1 MEMKKATLKI
11 LSLLS
16 AIFCAV
22 FSLFSHTTAI
32 PASAAD
38 LPTDYT
44 KTDIMEDLS
53 DVSTALYPY
62 NPLGEVQ
69 VIRFQEYC
77 YSEKGFYEMYYGLF
91 VYIYNP
97 TEVPL
102 RTERNFNKL
111 NMATE
116 YDEDGQPTEYNNV
129 RLTYCD
135 NVSNR
140 LYKFYVADPIPFL
153 NRAKAYAKEN
163 GGKRRYDIAG
173 VQLTHTDGTFTESQ
187 TKDRAYGYTYYFTGY
202 AATCDV
208 NNPSAESTLKCSTSK
223 LETVKLDVHQTN
235 YRTGDYQNN
244 VCDELNTVLFS
255 VPDELFDTYGN
266 LQKIKAEWYEYKTKP
281 VFVTSDMGAYD
292 ALKPYIGKDIGE
304 STAELDWSVAWE
316 QWDDVRETAHFVYY
330 KKGYNNKSLDDEYFA
345 NLLDPF
351 RYHSFDENTT
361 FIPRIDWLISKEGAT
376 SAESHSVSKTEM
388 LEYALDYSNDIAGDA
403 EKIVGA
409 YGEYSVKL
417 FESSIDADR
426 LSLVQEHNKNATNG
440 YVRQEID
447 ARDKGSLTVQK
458 DQGFWDKLWHGVQYE
473 ETGYDPIIVLDDL
486 ESLSAM
492 TDESFADTYLVKADD
507 LIKKSE
513 ADDGISI
520 LEYCKEEIKN
530 NGKVVL
536 FRFAVTDYY
545 SSTARFEKIGNGGMS
560 DYDGYVAQETVFL
573 NFDVISLTFRGTEGA
588 DVVIPCVA
596 DPIDII
602 NGVEAPPDLNTE
614 EDKWALLVRL
624 LVGAFIIIA
633 IIIILLMAFPSLGTM
648 ALNGGAKALNA
659 IGAWFK
665 KLGQAFKTV
674 FSGGDKNG
682 GNKKGGK
689 K

>member
-1 MEMKKATLKI
+1 MMKKTTLKI
-11 LSLLS
+11 LSLFG

-22 FSLFSHTTAI
+22 FSLFSYTTAI
-32 PASAAD
+32 PASAAE

-116 YDEDGQPTEYNNV
+116 YDEDGQPTEYSNV

-304 STAELDWSVAWE
+304 STAELDWSVAWDE
-316 QWDDVRETAHFVYY
+316 QPPTDGGIYY
-330 KKGYNNKSLDDEYFA
+330 YYYNKGYNKKNLDNDLFA
-345 NLLDPF
+345 QHN
-351 RYHSFDENTT
+351 YANVAT
-361 FIPRIDWLISKEGAT
+361 FLPRIDWLIPREGAKNAESYNVSKE
-376 SAESHSVSKTEM
+376 EM

-417 FESSIDADR
+417 FENSIDADR

-440 YVRQEID
+440 YVCQEID

-492 TDESFADTYLVKADD
+492 TDESFAETYLVKTDD

-513 ADDGISI
+513 ADDGVSI

-536 FRFAVTDYY
+536 FRFATTDYY

-573 NFDVISLTFRGTEGA
+573 NFDVISLTFRGAEGA

-602 NGVEAPPDLNTE
+602 NGVDAPPDLNTE

-624 LVGAFIIIA
+624 IVGALIIIT
-633 IIIILLMAFPSLGTM
+633 IIIVLLNAFPSLGTM
-648 ALNGGAKALNA
+648 ALNGGAKVLSK
-659 IGAWFK
+659 IGAWFRSI
-665 KLGQAFKTV
+665 GQALKTL
-674 FSGGDKNG
+674 FSGN
-682 GNKKGGK
+682 NRKGGK

>member
-1 MEMKKATLKI
+1 MKKATLKI
-11 LSLLS
+11 LSSIS
-16 AIFCAV
+16 AIFIAV

-32 PASAAD
+32 PASAAE

-53 DVSTALYPY
+53 DVSTALYPF

-97 TEVPL
+97 TEVPI

-202 AATCDV
+202 AATCDI
-208 NNPSAESTLKCSTSK
+208 NKPDAASTLKCSTEK
-223 LETVKLDVHQTN
+223 LETLQLEVHQTN
-235 YRTGDYQNN
+235 YRTGDYQNY
-244 VCDELNTVLFS
+244 VCDELNTVYFS
-255 VPDELFDTYGN
+255 VPDEYFDEYGN
-266 LQKIKAEWYEYKTKP
+266 LQKIKAEWYEYKTRP
-281 VFVTSDMGAYD
+281 VFVTSDTDAYA
-292 ALKPYIGKDIGE
+292 ALEPYIGKDIGE
-304 STAELDWSVAWE
+304 STSELDWSVVWE
-316 QWDDVRETAHFVYY
+316 EYY
-330 KKGYNNKSLDDEYFA
+330 YTTTLAYYLYNKAYNKSELGWAPAATYEYGEDCAF
-345 NLLDPF
+345 L
-351 RYHSFDENTT
+351 
-361 FIPRIDWLISKEGAT
+361 PRIDWLIKKEGAT
-376 SAESHSVSKTEM
+376 SAESHNVSKTEM
-388 LEYALDYSNDIAGDA
+388 LKYALDYSNDAGEA

-409 YGEYSVKL
+409 YGEYSFNL
-417 FESSIDADR
+417 FEKRIDEDR
-426 LSLVQEHNKNATNG
+426 LHLVQEHNPKATAG

-447 ARDKGSLTVQK
+447 AKDKGSLTVQE
-458 DQGFWDKLWHGVQYE
+458 DQNWWDKLWHGVKYE

-492 TDESFADTYLVKADD
+492 SAETFAEMYLVKAD
-507 LIKKSE
+507 E
-513 ADDGISI
+513 AASI
-520 LEYCKEEIKN
+520 LEYSKNEIRN

-545 SSTARFEKIGNGGMS
+545 VSKARFECTSNIGIS

-573 NFDVISLTFRGTEGA
+573 NFDVISLTFRGAEGA

-602 NGVEAPPDLNTE
+602 NGLDAPTDLNTE

-624 LVGAFIIIA
+624 LFGALVLIVIIIV
-633 IIIILLMAFPSLGTM
+633 IFNAFPSLGTM
-648 ALNGGAKALNA
+648 ALNGGAKALSK

-665 KLGQAFKTV
+665 SIGQALKTLL
-674 FSGGDKNG
+674 SGN
-682 GNKKGGK
+682 NRKGGK

>member
-1 MEMKKATLKI
+1 MKKATLKI

-22 FSLFSHTTAI
+22 FSLFSNMSVI
-32 PASAAD
+32 VRAD
-38 LPTDYT
+38 DEEKIVNY
-44 KTDIMEDLS
+44 KETDIMEDLS
-53 DVSTALYPY
+53 DVSTALYPF

-97 TEVPL
+97 TEVPI

-153 NRAKAYAKEN
+153 NRAKAYAKEH

-235 YRTGDYQNN
+235 YRTGDYKDF

-255 VPDELFDTYGN
+255 VPDEYFEKYGN

-281 VFVTSDMGAYD
+281 VFVTSDSDGYD
-292 ALKPYIGKDIGE
+292 YLYKYIGQNVEGKEDFDWTVFWHDTGSGIYRRQYPWKTSSDIYVNYPE
-304 STAELDWSVAWE
+304 M
-316 QWDDVRETAHFVYY
+316 H
-330 KKGYNNKSLDDEYFA
+330 
-345 NLLDPF
+345 
-351 RYHSFDENTT
+351 
-361 FIPRIDWLISKEGAT
+361 WLFEREGAT
-376 SAESHSVSKTEM
+376 SAESYSVSKTEM
-388 LEYALDYSNDIAGDA
+388 LEYALKYSNEIAGEA

-409 YGEYSVKL
+409 EGEYSFKL
-417 FESSIDADR
+417 FEERIDEDR
-426 LSLVQEHNKNATNG
+426 LNLVQEHNPNATAG
-440 YVRQEID
+440 YVCQEID
-447 ARDKGSLTVQK
+447 AKDEGSLTVQK
-458 DQGFWDKLWHGVQYE
+458 DQSKWDEFWFGVKYE
-473 ETGYDPIIVLDDL
+473 EKGYDPIIVLDDL
-486 ESLSAM
+486 TALSTM
-492 TDESFADTYLVKADD
+492 TDESFAATYLVKADEK
-507 LIKKSE
+507 IKIEETGEELSL
-513 ADDGISI
+513 

-536 FRFAVTDYY
+536 FRFALTDYY
-545 SSTARFEKIGNGGMS
+545 ASTAKFEYLDNFFGS
-560 DYDGYVAQETVFL
+560 DNDGYVAQETVFL
-573 NFDVISLTFRGTEGA
+573 NFDVISLTFRGAEGA

-602 NGVEAPPDLNTE
+602 NGVDAPPDLNTE

-624 LVGAFIIIA
+624 IVGALIIIT
-633 IIIILLMAFPSLGTM
+633 IIIVLLNVFPSLGTM

-674 FSGGDKNG
+674 FSGSDKNG

>member
-1 MEMKKATLKI
+1 MKKATLKI

-32 PASAAD
+32 PASAVE

-53 DVSTALYPY
+53 DVSTALYPF

-97 TEVPL
+97 TEVPI

-116 YDEDGQPTEYNNV
+116 YDEDGQPTEYSNV

-235 YRTGDYQNN
+235 YRTGDYKEGH
-244 VCDELNTVLFS
+244 VCDELNTVYFS
-255 VPDELFDTYGN
+255 VADEYFEKYGS

-281 VFVTSDMGAYD
+281 VFVTSDSDAYD
-292 ALKPYIGKDIGE
+292 YLYDYIGKNIHGLDDFEWRVDWHRMNDGVWWRHYDNV
-304 STAELDWSVAWE
+304 TAEESEARPGV
-316 QWDDVRETAHFVYY
+316 VI
-330 KKGYNNKSLDDEYFA
+330 YNDL
-345 NLLDPF
+345 
-351 RYHSFDENTT
+351 H
-361 FIPRIDWLISKEGAT
+361 WLFEREGAT
-376 SAESHSVSKTEM
+376 NAESYSVSKTEM
-388 LEYALDYSNDIAGDA
+388 LEYALKYSNEIAGEA

-409 YGEYSVKL
+409 NGEYSFNL
-417 FESSIDADR
+417 FEESVDVGR
-426 LSLVQEHNKNATNG
+426 TKG

-447 ARDKGSLTVQK
+447 AGDKGNLTVQK

-473 ETGYDPIIVLDDL
+473 EKGYDPIIVLDDL
-486 ESLSAM
+486 ESLSTM
-492 TDESFADTYLVKADD
+492 TDESFAETYLVKAD
-507 LIKKSE
+507 E
-513 ADDGISI
+513 AASI
-520 LEYCKEEIKN
+520 LNYCKEEIKN
-530 NGKVVL
+530 KGKVVL

-545 SSTARFEKIGNGGMS
+545 SSTAIFEYTGNALAS
-560 DYDGYVAQETVFL
+560 PEDGYVAQETVFL
-573 NFDVISLTFRGTEGA
+573 NFDVISLTFRGAEGA

-602 NGVEAPPDLNTE
+602 NGVDAPPDLNTE

-624 LVGAFIIIA
+624 IVGALITIA
-633 IIIILLMAFPSLGTM
+633 IIIVILNAFPSLGTM

>member
-1 MEMKKATLKI
+1 MKKATLKI
-11 LSLLS
+11 LSLLG
-16 AIFCAV
+16 AIFCTL
-22 FSLFSHTTAI
+22 FSLFSNMSVI
-32 PASAAD
+32 VRAD
-38 LPTDYT
+38 DEEKIVDY
-44 KTDIMEDLS
+44 KETDIMEDLS

-97 TEVPL
+97 TEVPI

-208 NNPSAESTLKCSTSK
+208 NNPSAESTLKCSTEK

-235 YRTGDYQNN
+235 YRTGDYKDF
-244 VCDELNTVLFS
+244 VCDELNTVIFS

-281 VFVTSDMGAYD
+281 VFVTSDSDGYD
-292 ALKPYIGKDIGE
+292 YLYKYIGQNVEGKEDFDWTVFWHDTGSGIYRRQYPWKTSSDIYVNYPE
-304 STAELDWSVAWE
+304 M
-316 QWDDVRETAHFVYY
+316 H
-330 KKGYNNKSLDDEYFA
+330 
-345 NLLDPF
+345 
-351 RYHSFDENTT
+351 
-361 FIPRIDWLISKEGAT
+361 WLFEREGAT
-376 SAESHSVSKTEM
+376 SAESHNVSKTEM

-417 FESSIDADR
+417 FENSIDADR

-440 YVRQEID
+440 YVCQEID
-447 ARDKGSLTVQK
+447 AKDEGSLTVQK
-458 DQGFWDKLWHGVQYE
+458 DQSKWDEFWFGVKYE
-473 ETGYDPIIVLDDL
+473 EKGYDPIIVLDDL

-492 TDESFADTYLVKADD
+492 TDESFADTYLVKADEK
-507 LIKKSE
+507 IKIEETDEELSL
-513 ADDGISI
+513 

-536 FRFAVTDYY
+536 FRFALTDYY
-545 SSTARFEKIGNGGMS
+545 ASTAKFEYLDNFFGS
-560 DYDGYVAQETVFL
+560 DNDGYVAQETVFL
-573 NFDVISLTFRGTEGA
+573 NFDIISLTFRGTEGA

-624 LVGAFIIIA
+624 IVGALIIVTIIIV
-633 IIIILLMAFPSLGTM
+633 LLNAFPSLGTM

>member
-1 MEMKKATLKI
+1 MSANIVVTLKRKERKSRKMKKATLKI

-32 PASAAD
+32 PASAAE

-97 TEVPL
+97 TEVPI

-116 YDEDGQPTEYNNV
+116 YDEDGQPTEYSNV

-153 NRAKAYAKEN
+153 NRAKAYAKKY

-304 STAELDWSVAWE
+304 STAELDWSVVWE
-316 QWDDVRETAHFVYY
+316 EYYEPLPNNTHYFYDKAYNKGDLGWALTATYNYSDDCI
-330 KKGYNNKSLDDEYFA
+330 
-345 NLLDPF
+345 
-351 RYHSFDENTT
+351 
-361 FIPRIDWLISKEGAT
+361 FIPRIDWLIKKEGAT
-376 SAESHSVSKTEM
+376 SAESYNVSKTDM
-388 LEYALDYSNDIAGDA
+388 AEYALDYSKNANDA

-409 YGEYSVKL
+409 NGEYSFNL
-417 FESSIDADR
+417 FEKSVDVGR
-426 LSLVQEHNKNATNG
+426 TKG
-440 YVRQEID
+440 YVCQEID
-447 ARDKGSLTVQK
+447 AGDKGSLTVQK

-492 TDESFADTYLVKADD
+492 SAETFAEMYLVKAD
-507 LIKKSE
+507 E
-513 ADDGISI
+513 AASI
-520 LEYCKEEIKN
+520 LEYSKNEIRN

-545 SSTARFEKIGNGGMS
+545 VSKARFECTSNSGMS

-573 NFDVISLTFRGTEGA
+573 NFDVISLTFRGAEGA

-602 NGVEAPPDLNTE
+602 NGLDAPTDLNTE

-624 LVGAFIIIA
+624 IVGALIIIT
-633 IIIILLMAFPSLGTM
+633 IIIVLLNAFPSLGTM
-648 ALNGGAKALNA
+648 ALNGGAKVLSK
-659 IGAWFK
+659 IGAWFRSI
-665 KLGQAFKTV
+665 GQALKTL
-674 FSGGDKNG
+674 FSGN
-682 GNKKGGK
+682 NRKGGK